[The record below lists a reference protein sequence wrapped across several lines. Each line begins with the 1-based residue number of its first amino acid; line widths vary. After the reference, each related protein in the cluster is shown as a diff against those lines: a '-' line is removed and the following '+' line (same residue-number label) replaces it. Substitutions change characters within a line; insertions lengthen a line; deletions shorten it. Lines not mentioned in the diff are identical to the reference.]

1 MRTLIYAR
9 FSSDLQNARSI
20 EDQIRICRERAHA
33 EGWEIVDVYTDYA
46 ISGAAGISQR
56 PGLNAMLARATA
68 GGIDQVLAESTSR
81 IARHQGDAY
90 SIREQLTCAK
100 VRLFTLAD
108 GEIDDIKGWVKGFLD
123 AQQRK
128 DLAFNIKRA
137 QRGVVAQGR
146 APAGLAFGYRRAN
159 RFDERGEVIRGL
171 REIDPD
177 QAVIVRRIFTEYAD
191 GSNARAIALR
201 LNADGIAGP
210 SGGTWRA
217 STIHGDRTRHNG
229 MLINRLYRG
238 ELVHNRTSKVT
249 DPMSRKVRIR
259 ANPQSEWLVEP
270 VPHLRIVD
278 EALWRAVA
286 HRFESVAT
294 LKPVLHRRPKRL
306 LSGLVVCGICGG
318 GYSVVTAH
326 KMGCSR
332 ERDGGGCTNSRMIT
346 VDRLEARVIGG
357 LQEQMLDPEL
367 VSIYVA
373 EYHRASAEAA
383 TAARRDRAQIE
394 RRHAEASRK
403 VDRLVA
409 AVAEGG
415 SDFAEIRAALGK
427 ARADRDR
434 LAEDMREIE
443 AHNVVALHPS
453 IIDDYRRQM
462 DDLARTL
469 TGDADNR
476 EEAAPVLRSL
486 IERITVKP
494 AEGPRG
500 VEIEIT
506 GRLANILAL
515 AAGSPNID
523 TGTVLLERAK
533 GIEPS

>member
-20 EDQIRICRERAHA
+20 EDQIRICRDRAAA
-33 EGWEIVDVYTDYA
+33 EGWEIIDVYTDYA

-56 PGLNAMLARATA
+56 PGLNALLARATA

-81 IARHQGDAY
+81 IARHQGDGYA
-90 SIREQLTCAK
+90 IREQLTYAG

-128 DLAFNIKRA
+128 DLAFNIKRG

-146 APAGLAFGYRRAN
+146 SPAGLAFGYRRAN
-159 RFDERGEVIRGL
+159 RFDDRGELIRGL
-171 REIDPD
+171 REIDEA
-177 QAVIVRRIFTEYAD
+177 QADIVRRIFREYAA
-191 GSNARAIALR
+191 GGNARAIAMK
-201 LNADGIAGP
+201 LNADGIPGP

-249 DPMSRKVRIR
+249 DPVTRKVRIR
-259 ANPQSEWLVEP
+259 ANPQSEWLVEK

-278 EALWRAVA
+278 ETLWTAVA
-286 HRFESVAT
+286 DRFARVAT
-294 LKPVLHRRPKRL
+294 LPAPKHRRPKRL
-306 LSGLVVCGICGG
+306 LSGLVVCGTCGG

-332 ERDGGGCTNSRMIT
+332 ERDGGGCSNNRMIT
-346 VDRLEARVIGG
+346 VDLLESRVITG

-367 VSIYVA
+367 ISVYVK

-383 TAARRDRAQIE
+383 STARRERAQLE
-394 RRHAEASRK
+394 KRHAEASRK

-415 SDFAEIRAALGK
+415 SDFAEIRNALAK
-427 ARADRDR
+427 AKADRDQI
-434 LAEDMREIE
+434 AEAMREIE
-443 AHNVVALHPS
+443 ADNVIALHPS
-453 IIDDYRRQM
+453 IVDDYRRQM
-462 DDLARTL
+462 ADLAQVL
-469 TGDADNR
+469 NSDPDNR
-476 EEAAPVLRSL
+476 DEAAPVLRSL
-486 IERITVKP
+486 IERITVRP
-494 AEGPRG
+494 AEGARG
-500 VEIEIT
+500 VEIEVT

-515 AAGSPNID
+515 AAGTPSVD
-523 TGTVLLERAK
+523 QGTVLLERVK